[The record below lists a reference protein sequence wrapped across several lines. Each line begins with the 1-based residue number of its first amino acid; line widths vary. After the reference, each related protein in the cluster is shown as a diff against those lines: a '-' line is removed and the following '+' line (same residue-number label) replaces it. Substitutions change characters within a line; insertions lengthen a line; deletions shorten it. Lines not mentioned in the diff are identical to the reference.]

1 MTLENL
7 DEVLSDVKN
16 CEEYLRTIRYSEAY
30 AEIKEALRVETPI
43 SVELLHFLCTDLI
56 SHICNLRQNLKS

>member
-30 AEIKEALRVETPI
+30 AEIREALRDETSI
-43 SVELLHFLCTDLI
+43 SVELLHLLSTELI
-56 SHICNLRQNLKS
+56 NHICNLR